1 MRQLGTAQGAVDD
14 ADRHEPGAEVAICD
28 GHRHGAGAEVAIRI
42 EGLSKRFGQVK
53 ALDGLSLSVP
63 TGKVCGFIGPN
74 GAGKTTTMRILLGL
88 LPRDAGTVRI
98 LGEDAVFGKELGV
111 RSRMAYLP
119 ENPVF
124 PEKHTG
130 LEVMDLVAGLYRLDP
145 RTARK
150 RAQMLLGEFHLE
162 KASRR
167 SVGTYSRGM
176 KQRLGL
182 AACFLPEPEVMILDE
197 PVSVLDPEGRVEVFD
212 ILTRLK
218 GKSTVLFS
226 SHILEDVERVSDTLV
241 MIKGGRKVAEGPM
254 EELLSRFAADRLKV
268 RFRPDHVARG
278 KDVLAGF
285 PWVERVS
292 DGAPPGTVLV
302 DVRPAMMDEAL
313 QETAFRLAGEG
324 LRVMEYSRV
333 RTDLETVFLRLTGGQ
348 PPTAR

>member
-1 MRQLGTAQGAVDD
+1 LGATSQDAVRDASQDAMRID
-14 ADRHEPGAEVAICD
+14 
-28 GHRHGAGAEVAIRI
+28 
-42 EGLSKRFGQVK
+42 GLSKSFGQAKV
-53 ALDGLSLSVP
+53 LDSLSLSVE

-98 LGEDAVFGKELGV
+98 LGEDVVFGKELGV
-111 RSRMAYLP
+111 RSRLAYLP

-150 RAQMLLGEFHLE
+150 RAEMLLAEFHLE
-162 KASRR
+162 KAGRR
-167 SVGTYSRGM
+167 SVATYSRGM

-182 AACFLPEPEVMILDE
+182 AACFLPDPEVMVLDE
-197 PVSVLDPEGRVEVFD
+197 PVSALDPEGRVEVFG

-241 MIKGGRKVAEGPM
+241 MIKAGRKVAEGPM
-254 EELLSRFAADRLKV
+254 EELLARFAADRLKV
-268 RFRPDHVARG
+268 RFRPDDVPRG
-278 KDVLAGF
+278 KDVLAGL

-292 DGAPPGTVLV
+292 DGDGPGAVLV
-302 DVRPAMMDEAL
+302 DVRPMMMKEAL
-313 QETAFRLAGEG
+313 EETAFRLAGEG
-324 LRVMEYSRV
+324 LRVTEYSRV
-333 RTDLETVFLRLTGGQ
+333 RADLETLFLRLTAGN
-348 PPTAR
+348 P